1 MPRVF
6 IVLCLLLQAASAAR
20 LTVRVEPRWGDR
32 PLAMDE
38 LSLSTADQEGMS
50 VSRLA
55 MLLSHAELQKTDG
68 TWIGA
73 RDWVAL
79 LDAGKGRLSFELPG
93 IPAERFTALRFDLG
107 LDEETDKSD
116 PVQRTA
122 GHPLHPDVCGLHWGW
137 RGGYVFLAIEGR
149 YSGPTAEAGGYSY
162 HLAGQ
167 ACRGTIEVP
176 VELDL
181 RGDLVLT
188 LAFDARGVFGASH
201 RIDIA
206 AADSTHSKDDG
217 GLAERLADNAVR
229 GFSVLKLEPDLSKPA
244 ELVKPNSK
252 VPALLAGKV
261 PAHFPEAAWPAD
273 NPLTE
278 AGVELGRMLFHDVRL
293 SVNGTQS
300 CASCHLAEHAFSDP
314 RRFSLGA
321 EGQVGT
327 RNAMPLA
334 NLAWKPAFF
343 WDGRSPTLRDQVL
356 RPIEDPLEMHESLD
370 RVVTK
375 IGDLAPR
382 FGAAFGTPEVTSER
396 MARALEQYLLTLIAG
411 TSKMDRTVTGGERLD
426 DLEQRGFELFFTES
440 DPGRGIKGAD
450 CFHCHGGAHF
460 TNHQFLNNG
469 LDGDT
474 PLADEGL
481 ARVTGKPADRAKFIV
496 PSLRNVARTAPY
508 MHDGRFATLE
518 EVIEHYDHDVQSS
531 ATLDPNLAKHLSHGG
546 LGLSDEDKR
555 ALVAFLKA
563 LSDES
568 QGAVSR

>member
-1 MPRVF
+1 MMRF
-6 IVLCLLLQAASAAR
+6 LASLCLLLQAASAAR
-20 LTVRVEPRWGDR
+20 LTVKVEPRWGDR

-38 LSLSTADQEGMS
+38 LALATDDQEEMS
-50 VSRLA
+50 VTRLA
-55 MLLSHAELQKTDG
+55 MLLSHAELQRADG

-79 LDAGKGRLSFELPG
+79 LDVGKGRLSFELPD

-107 LDEETDKSD
+107 LDEATDRSD
-116 PVQRTA
+116 PVLRAA

-149 YSGPTAEAGGYSY
+149 YSRQAGEAGGYSY

-188 LAFDARGVFGASH
+188 LAFDARSVFDALH

-206 AADSTHSKDDG
+206 AADSTHSGDDG

-229 GFSVLKLEPDLSKPA
+229 GFSVLKLVLDWSKPSGA
-244 ELVKPNSK
+244 AKPNSK

-261 PAHFPEAAWPAD
+261 PAHFPEASWPAD

-278 AGVELGRMLFHDVRL
+278 AGVELGRVLFHDVRL
-293 SVNGTQS
+293 SVNGTRS
-300 CASCHLAEHAFSDP
+300 CASCHAEEHAFSDP

-321 EGQVGT
+321 EGQAGT

-356 RPIEDPLEMHESLD
+356 RPIEDPLEMHESLEH
-370 RVVTK
+370 VLGK
-375 IGDLAPR
+375 IADLAPR
-382 FGAAFGTPEVTSER
+382 FEKAFGTAEITSDR
-396 MARALEQYLLTLIAG
+396 MARALEQYLLTFIAG

-426 DLEQRGFELFFTES
+426 ELEQRGFELFFTES

-469 LDGDT
+469 LDGDA

-518 EVIEHYDHDVQSS
+518 EVIEHYDHGIQSS

-546 LGLSDEDKR
+546 LGLSDEDKK

-563 LSDES
+563 LSDEP
-568 QGAVSR
+568 QVPASR

>member
-1 MPRVF
+1 
-6 IVLCLLLQAASAAR
+6 
-20 LTVRVEPRWGDR
+20 
-32 PLAMDE
+32 
-38 LSLSTADQEGMS
+38 
-50 VSRLA
+50 
-55 MLLSHAELQKTDG
+55 
-68 TWIGA
+68 
-73 RDWVAL
+73 
-79 LDAGKGRLSFELPG
+79 
-93 IPAERFTALRFDLG
+93 
-107 LDEETDKSD
+107 
-116 PVQRTA
+116 
-122 GHPLHPDVCGLHWGW
+122 
-137 RGGYVFLAIEGR
+137 
-149 YSGPTAEAGGYSY
+149 
-162 HLAGQ
+162 
-167 ACRGTIEVP
+167 
-176 VELDL
+176 
-181 RGDLVLT
+181 
-188 LAFDARGVFGASH
+188 
-201 RIDIA
+201 
-206 AADSTHSKDDG
+206 
-217 GLAERLADNAVR
+217 
-229 GFSVLKLEPDLSKPA
+229 
-244 ELVKPNSK
+244 

-261 PAHFPEAAWPAD
+261 PAHFPEAAWPAE

-278 AGVELGRMLFHDVRL
+278 AGVELGRVLFHDVRL

-300 CASCHLAEHAFSDP
+300 CASCHAESHAFSDP

-356 RPIEDPLEMHESLD
+356 RPIEDPIEMHESLD
-370 RVVTK
+370 RVVNK

-382 FGAAFGTPEVTSER
+382 FGAAFGTAEITSDR
-396 MARALEQYLLTLIAG
+396 MARALEQYLLTLIPG

-426 DLEQRGFELFFTES
+426 ELEERGFELFFTES

-469 LDGDT
+469 LDGDA

-518 EVIEHYDHDVQSS
+518 EVIEYYDHGIQSS
-531 ATLDPNLAKHLSHGG
+531 TTLDPNLAKHLSQGG
-546 LGLSDEDKR
+546 LGLSVEDKK

-563 LSDES
+563 LSDEPRVP
-568 QGAVSR
+568 ASR

>member
-1 MPRVF
+1 MSRLLLTF
-6 IVLCLLLQAASAAR
+6 CLLLQVASAAR
-20 LTVRVEPRWGDR
+20 LTVKVEPRWGDR
-32 PLAMDE
+32 PLVMDG
-38 LSLSTADQEGMS
+38 LSLATADQEEMS

-55 MLLSHAELQKTDG
+55 MLLSHAELQKADG
-68 TWIGA
+68 SWIGA

-79 LDAGKGRLSFELPG
+79 LDAGKGKLSFELPE

-107 LDEETDKSD
+107 LDEATDRSD
-116 PVQRTA
+116 VTQRPA

-149 YSGPTAEAGGYSY
+149 YSRAAGEAGGYSY

-188 LAFDARGVFGASH
+188 LAFDARSVFGASH

-206 AADSTHSKDDG
+206 AADSTHSGDAG
-217 GLAERLADNAVR
+217 GLAQRLADNAVR

-244 ELVKPNSK
+244 EMMKANSR

-278 AGVELGRMLFHDVRL
+278 AGVELGRVLFHDVRL

-300 CASCHLAEHAFSDP
+300 CASCHAEEHAFSDP

-321 EGQVGT
+321 EGQPGT

-356 RPIEDPLEMHESLD
+356 RPIEDPLEMHERLD
-370 RVVTK
+370 RVVNK

-382 FGAAFGTPEVTSER
+382 FGEAFGTAEITSDR

-426 DLEQRGFELFFTES
+426 ELEQRGFELFFTES

-469 LDGDT
+469 LDGDA

-518 EVIEHYDHDVQSS
+518 EVIDHYDHGIQSS

-563 LSDES
+563 LSDEP
-568 QGAVSR
+568 QVPASR